1 MFGGGLGHDAT
12 DEVVGEEMCIELFLE
27 QLGCAAAEHI
37 HFQGCLEVVQTHF
50 ESPATQVGL
59 QNFLSWVAG
68 GVQQGGDQRDSAHP
82 ETFDVATAANDA
94 NGDFLWQSQP
104 EGHGQPEGR
113 VLSPFPNHEP
123 IVLAQVPKSAAAVRA
138 AGGTADEI
146 DLWLQVS
153 QQGQEDKITEP
164 PVSHEDVVGDQLAE
178 HLVEHRQFGGTQITT
193 GEGQDGP
200 TE

>member
-1 MFGGGLGHDAT
+1 M
-12 DEVVGEEMCIELFLE
+12 EVPRGEPRVS
-27 QLGCAAAEHI
+27 GTTAK
-37 HFQGCLEVVQTHF
+37 
-50 ESPATQVGL
+50 
-59 QNFLSWVAG
+59 
-68 GVQQGGDQRDSAHP
+68 GVCMRRSINV
-82 ETFDVATAANDA
+82 E
-94 NGDFLWQSQP
+94 
-104 EGHGQPEGR
+104 
-113 VLSPFPNHEP
+113 
-123 IVLAQVPKSAAAVRA
+123 AAAVRA